1 LLLPPLQPKTGK
13 PAAQPPTGCQG
24 HPLDTQNRGC
34 LAKPARS
41 LWKVGKGSNRVLS
54 VAKSRYWETS
64 LRRPTSRCR
73 LTPKARLSGLL
84 GRSNC
89 DSCTPTP
96 RGCKKGGESQEKLGR
111 DRGGFSSKI
120 HIGCESKGKP
130 ITFLLSPGQRKESI
144 FLEQLMELLSS
155 KRILVQIDRPRL
167 PPEKVEGD
175 KGSGTSSHPQ
185 LSTARYQFYPP
196 TTFK

>member
-1 LLLPPLQPKTGK
+1 M
-13 PAAQPPTGCQG
+13 
-24 HPLDTQNRGC
+24 
-34 LAKPARS
+34 
-41 LWKVGKGSNRVLS
+41 
-54 VAKSRYWETS
+54 AKSRYLQTS

-96 RGCKKGGESQEKLGR
+96 RGWKKGCESQEKLGR
-111 DRGGFSSKI
+111 SRGIFSSKI
-120 HIGCESKGKP
+120 HIGCEGKGKP
-130 ITFLLSPGQRKESI
+130 ITFLLNPGQRNESI
-144 FLEQLMELLSS
+144 FLEQLMELWSS

-167 PPEKVEGD
+167 PPERVVGD
-175 KGSGTSSHPQ
+175 KGSRTSSHPQ
-185 LSTARYQFYPP
+185 LSTARYPFYHP